1 MKLPKKKRVRQY
13 QIMNSYLAETQNG
26 DQTKNNIQNNL
37 SNTDFNNKA
46 NRIQSP
52 RSKIVLQLLGL
63 EENKLYKLSKKEYLE
78 QHKEL
83 KSQKVEYQDK
93 MYDHYEKRRQDNIEL
108 AIKRYKE
115 VIKIGNKSTKSSK
128 GFDNDDNL
136 KENEAIQKEL
146 EKLEQYKKQ
155 QLDEIKNMIDYE
167 YKLNETRKKNEKR
180 DKENKEK
187 EEQKKL
193 EKIKLQK
200 LKEKLIKEK
209 EEEKREKQKKEEEE
223 NLKKFK
229 EQEKQKLKE
238 K

>member
-1 MKLPKKKRVRQY
+1 MKLPKKKRVRQ
-13 QIMNSYLAETQNG
+13 QLIINSYLAGTQNE
-26 DQTKNNIQNNL
+26 DQTKNSTQNNL
-37 SNTDFNNKA
+37 SNTDFNNKS

-83 KSQKVEYQDK
+83 KSQKIEYQDK
-93 MYDHYEKRRQDNIEL
+93 MYDHYEKRRQDNIKL
-108 AIKRYKE
+108 AIKKYKD
-115 VIKIGNKSTKSSK
+115 ILKIENKSTKSSK

-136 KENEAIQKEL
+136 KENENIQKEL
-146 EKLEQYKKQ
+146 EKLELYKKQ

-167 YKLNETRKKNEKR
+167 YKLNETRKKKEKR

-193 EKIKLQK
+193 EKMKLQK
-200 LKEKLIKEK
+200 LKEK
-209 EEEKREKQKKEEEE
+209 
-223 NLKKFK
+223 
-229 EQEKQKLKE
+229 
-238 K
+238 

>member
-1 MKLPKKKRVRQY
+1 MKFPKKKRVRQQ
-13 QIMNSYLAETQNG
+13 QIINSYLAGTQNEG
-26 DQTKNNIQNNL
+26 QTKNSTQNNL

-52 RSKIVLQLLGL
+52 RSKIVLKLLGL

-93 MYDHYEKRRQDNIEL
+93 MYDHYEKRRQDNIKL
-108 AIKRYKE
+108 AIKKYKD
-115 VIKIGNKSTKSSK
+115 VLKIENKSTKSSK

-136 KENEAIQKEL
+136 KENETIQKEL
-146 EKLEQYKKQ
+146 EQLELYKKH

-167 YKLNETRKKNEKR
+167 FKLNETRKKNEKR

-187 EEQKKL
+187 GEQKKL
-193 EKIKLQK
+193 EKMKLQK

-223 NLKKFK
+223 N
-229 EQEKQKLKE
+229 
-238 K
+238 